1 MNFYKLSSIPSNAKV
16 LFDTNIFVYSAL
28 DHPEYGESCTQAF
41 QKVESKEIKGYAPT
55 IVLNELLHRLM
66 IAEVIKK
73 ELARNTREVLELL
86 KHDKSIIPSL
96 NICWEEFDKIF
107 ASLSSDAYIASFAK
121 VYGITN
127 IATNDPDFERVKWIK
142 VWKP

>member
-1 MNFYKLSSIPSNAKV
+1 
-16 LFDTNIFVYSAL
+16 
-28 DHPEYGESCTQAF
+28 
-41 QKVESKEIKGYAPT
+41 
-55 IVLNELLHRLM
+55 M

-96 NICWEEFDKIF
+96 NICWEELDKIF
-107 ASLSSDAYIASFAK
+107 ASEFTVLEDMSNIFRETISISREYSLLSSDAYIASFAK

-127 IATNDPDFERVKWIK
+127 IATNDPDFERVDGLK